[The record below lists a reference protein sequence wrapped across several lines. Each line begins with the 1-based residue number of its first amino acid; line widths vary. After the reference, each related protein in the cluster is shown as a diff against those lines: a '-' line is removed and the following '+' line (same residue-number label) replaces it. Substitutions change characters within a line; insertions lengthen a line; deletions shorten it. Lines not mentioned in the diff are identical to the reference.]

1 MNHADFSPAP
11 ERDSSPSL
19 HSPNLQIPS
28 AARFRDDKRQPIKHI
43 LIGSPAAVQHTMNV
57 LHHLGYAEVI
67 EWARP
72 LRIDEPLTITPTTG
86 DVISVLV
93 RYLAIE

>member
-1 MNHADFSPAP
+1 
-11 ERDSSPSL
+11 
-19 HSPNLQIPS
+19 
-28 AARFRDDKRQPIKHI
+28 